1 MKIADKVLTPNAT
14 PDPTPKPT
22 LEPTLFWTPKSTG
35 KSRNKI
41 SSLKLHEKFLNKIV
55 NDEESVNNEILKN
68 YSVYQNQSFLPN
80 YLYEVNQAKSEE
92 TVNQVNGAL
101 IDLR

>member
-1 MKIADKVLTPNAT
+1 MVGKRSFLSNVRLFLSTKEKLLNIFKSNVCPIKIADKVLTPNAT

-41 SSLKLHEKFLNKIV
+41 SSLKLHEKFLNKIL

-68 YSVYQNQSFLPN
+68 YSGY
-80 YLYEVNQAKSEE
+80 
-92 TVNQVNGAL
+92 
-101 IDLR
+101 

>member
-68 YSVYQNQSFLPN
+68 YSGY
-80 YLYEVNQAKSEE
+80 
-92 TVNQVNGAL
+92 
-101 IDLR
+101 

>member
-1 MKIADKVLTPNAT
+1 MQHLIQHLNRH
-14 PDPTPKPT
+14 
-22 LEPTLFWTPKSTG
+22 LFCTPKSTE

-55 NDEESVNNEILKN
+55 NDEKSINNEIFKN
-68 YSVYQNQSFLPN
+68 YSGYQNQSFLPN
-80 YLYEVNQAKSEE
+80 HLYKVNQAKSVK

-101 IDLR
+101 IDLRQ